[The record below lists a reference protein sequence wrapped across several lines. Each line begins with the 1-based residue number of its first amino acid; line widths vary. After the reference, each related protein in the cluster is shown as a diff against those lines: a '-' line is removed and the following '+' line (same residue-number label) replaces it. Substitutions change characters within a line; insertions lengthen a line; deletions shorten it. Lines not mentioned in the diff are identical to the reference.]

1 MLELGAVVFPGCRCD
16 FFETA
21 IGDDVITGGGLFGEG
36 NRRVSGFGKVFD
48 CVDEV
53 IPIILPD
60 EADDVSV
67 CPASEAV
74 VGAGDGVDVAGGG
87 FFLVVGAVGDATGAG
102 GSNGVGEIGAID
114 FFEDGEDV
122 MGFANFLDKFGRVEH
137 FWVVFSGVLRC
148 G

>member
-36 NRRVSGFGKVFD
+36 NRRVNGFGKVFD

-74 VGAGDGVDVAGGG
+74 VGAGDGVDVTGGG
-87 FFLVVGAVGDATGAG
+87 FFLVVGAVGDAAGAV
-102 GSNGVGEIGAID
+102 GSDGMGEVGAID
-114 FFEDGEDV
+114 FLKNGKDV
-122 MGFANFLDKFGRVEH
+122 VGFADFLNQLGRVKH
-137 FWVVFSGVLRC
+137 L
-148 G
+148 